1 MFKGRHLSG
10 IAGGAGDG
18 VGEWYFFIFTLL
30 HVQSN
35 LNTFVFG
42 FFWWKKINYF
52 HGWGIPPP
60 PFAENSVKIINLILA
75 TFPY

>member
-10 IAGGAGDG
+10 IEGGDCGWLTG
-18 VGEWYFFIFTLL
+18 GGNFISLL
-30 HVQSN
+30 YNMFQST

-52 HGWGIPPP
+52 HGWGVPPP
-60 PFAENSVKIINLILA
+60 PSRKI
-75 TFPY
+75 PRK